1 MKKLIILLI
10 LIPFS
15 IFGQVKEIE
24 PELVS
29 EKVFIKGNFN
39 NYHDQKYIFKD
50 KIYFWGADDTHG
62 SELWVSDG
70 TPIGTYMLK
79 DCTPNGN
86 SEIFIFKANLDKLVF
101 SVKDENGKGS
111 LWATDGTKSGT
122 ILLANVFAH
131 VGYGPYLNEQESHEH
146 CGNIIFSGDD
156 GIHGSEPWVTDGTPN
171 GTYMIQDLG
180 VDGGSSPW
188 FFNNAGDRFV
198 FTTNQNVGF
207 RSVIWSTDGSKN
219 SCTRIYQ
226 GDDAQS
232 DIIDIDLTGQLL
244 IVNSFSDPITNTG
257 YTFLSITDGTL
268 DGTIPILGQD
278 KNIAGYP
285 TKFTKIKDK
294 VYFSLFGGWNNELY
308 VTDGTDKGTV
318 LLLETEDALQDI
330 VNWNDK
336 LLFQVNYKGNF
347 ISDGT
352 KDGTFEI
359 NELTDEPVYFEEYFI
374 MGNKLYFSDYADEGV
389 FSIWT
394 SDGTK
399 DGTYKIKTM
408 NEANEKVYFNFKNSF
423 DGNVVFSYYD
433 GINPNELWMTDGSE
447 VGTKQV
453 AEFSFIKNFKNYGL
467 THIGQYG
474 DYLLVIPSYQ
484 IKENYMFLLD
494 NADELTRVEPS
505 GATRPNKFVLETGAT
520 IVGELNGYLYFV
532 ANYFD
537 IGEQLWRIQVGDTT
551 TKTEPLA
558 TYDYKLYPNPVV
570 NYVNINIEQC
580 KLVTIYNSVGT
591 KLTELKIADGRI
603 NVSTLYPGVYFIVD
617 EQGTNI
623 AKFVKE

>member
-1 MKKLIILLI
+1 M
-10 LIPFS
+10 
-15 IFGQVKEIE
+15 FGQSNLVE

-29 EKVFIKGNFN
+29 EEVFVKGDFN
-39 NYHDQKYIFKD
+39 NNNNDQKYIFKD

-86 SEIFIFKANLDKLVF
+86 SEIFIFKANLDKLIF
-101 SVKDENGKGS
+101 SVKDDNGKGS
-111 LWATDGTKSGT
+111 LWATDGTKAGT
-122 ILLANVFAH
+122 VLLANVFVQAGFP
-131 VGYGPYLNEQESHEH
+131 VPIEQESQEN
-146 CGNIIFSGDD
+146 CGKIIFAGDD
-156 GIHGSEPWVTDGTPN
+156 GVHGTEPWVTDGTPN

-188 FFNNAGDRFV
+188 FFSKAGDRFV

-219 SCTRIYQ
+219 SCNRMFQ
-226 GDDAQS
+226 GNEGQS
-232 DIIDIDLTGQLL
+232 DIIDIGLAGLLL
-244 IVNSFSDPITNTG
+244 IINSFSDPISNSG
-257 YTFLSITDGTL
+257 YTLLSITDGTL

-278 KNIAGYP
+278 KTLTGYP

-318 LLLETEDALQDI
+318 LLLEAEDALQDI

-336 LLFQVNYKGNF
+336 LLFHVNYKGNF

-359 NELTDEPVYFEEYFI
+359 NDLTDESVYFEEYFI
-374 MGNKLYFSDYADEGV
+374 MGDKLYFSDYAVEEL
-389 FSIWT
+389 FSIWV

-399 DGTYKIKTM
+399 AGTRKIKTM
-408 NEANEKVYFNFKNSF
+408 NEPNEDIQFGFMNSF
-423 DGNVVFSYYD
+423 DGKVVFYYYESFTP
-433 GINPNELWMTDGSE
+433 GELWITDGFE

-453 AEFSFIKNFKNYGL
+453 AEFSFIKNFKNYGFRRVE
-467 THIGQYG
+467 QFG
-474 DYLLVIPSYQ
+474 DNLVIIPSYQ
-484 IKENYMFLLD
+484 FKENYMFLLD
-494 NADELTRVEPS
+494 KESELTRVEPV
-505 GATRPNKFVLETGAT
+505 GATRANKYVFETGAT
-520 IVGELNGYLYFV
+520 IVGEMKGYLYFV

-537 IGEQLWRIQVGDTT
+537 TGEQLWRIQVGDTT
-551 TKTEPLA
+551 TKEEPIIP
-558 TYDYKLYPNPVV
+558 YDYKLYPNPVV
-570 NYVNINIEQC
+570 DFVNINMENC
-580 KLVTIYNSVGT
+580 ESVTIYNSTGKRVN
-591 KLTELKIADGRI
+591 EVKINDGRI
-603 NVSTLYPGVYFIVD
+603 NVSLLYPGVYFVVD
-617 EQGTNI
+617 ELGKNI